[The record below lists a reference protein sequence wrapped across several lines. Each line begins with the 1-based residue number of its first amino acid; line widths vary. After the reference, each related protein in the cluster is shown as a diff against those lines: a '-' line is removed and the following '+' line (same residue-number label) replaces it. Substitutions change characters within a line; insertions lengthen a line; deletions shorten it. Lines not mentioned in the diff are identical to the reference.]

1 MATDTLNGRNIVFP
15 IYNENGTPFHNL
27 VLRKSVVDS
36 IVMSLGDKI
45 TGDVYYKDNTL
56 AVTMREYIEY
66 KQNPEDENEEPI
78 RYSLVNPPTIVREGV
93 VADNGELKG
102 MTKYSF
108 EFYHPMCQLSNF
120 PFTDVATKTGEEK
133 YLSQNKTFSWIGNPQ
148 DYIDK
153 LNKNLQGTVW
163 CVRKSNRF
171 PKEKNNELS
180 EVQQFDKISIAEAI
194 KRGYEIWDIPYVVS
208 QLQSTD
214 PLYAQGKRFVVEYG
228 LPSNEIYE
236 SDSARQLDTPYV
248 FQMGQG
254 VGLKNNSRTPRN
266 NKIITR
272 ISGSGSESNIPYG
285 YPQII
290 WYGDQRWDYTEYE
303 GSVINY
309 DSEGKV
315 TNTPKPT
322 AYPIYKGIVGGQYVK
337 LIKHPFTRTNLM
349 PSIYSQTVFNKVSPY
364 LSNGQANP
372 SYSPAIEIKDYYDAI
387 ATQEYP
393 YTNEINPQAP
403 SYESHEFEDIKPEFD
418 SSESMGIV
426 SAIPLNADLT
436 PADHWDDS
444 MDDDGNYLQS
454 YFQITLPQL
463 SFDLYACAAITQEM
477 QINMRSGACIGCTF
491 PVQVDWDD
499 YKDNFYDSDGNFVPD
514 GEQRDLTKYPKS
526 NLGQINVIVQKDNS
540 TFGTL
545 MPNIYQQPTANDLF
559 VFIGISLPLSYITSA
574 EERLDDAMKTY
585 MLENNIYYF
594 DYPLKFDEFFLAT
607 HQNILEQIHP
617 NSIIHFMFGGVEQQL
632 FVKQLTIKYGNSPL
646 PQYNITLTDNIDVVL
661 NQIGQTVEMF
671 KTISGE
677 LDFMQ
682 RNVQTIQG
690 DVDRK
695 SKRGNINRF
704 YYYAQEW
711 EDDDEIVYVVNQ
723 LQAPYFKYQDE
734 YWIFNPSKNG
744 AYSMHDMGEPKESAN
759 GILGWEKMTA
769 EFKYIITNI
778 IFSRNAYL
786 GSFIINGD
794 WMISQHGTINGQE
807 STNYTQFDPDHPNDN
822 TGTNFI
828 PNFAVDGMTG
838 KAYQNDAYIR
848 GEIQSA
854 SGKIGGFDIGEETL
868 GTNYS
873 SETVGGTTYIRNDG
887 YMRLYNE
894 SSNNH
899 YVALSVMGGFELL
912 GNGVDWAV
920 IDNQQN
926 DTKKNGY
933 LFIRANEVKINTDA
947 SPLNKVSIGGNNTDS
962 VNINGNAANF
972 GSRTPVSIGSTLA
985 VSGLASLAGNIKT
998 SSFTLPGSTDNPPKE
1013 GTAYLC
1019 KGILS
1024 DMTVYAPTG
1033 FSIMASDSRNTYQS
1047 LNFGDSS
1054 FIIVYMGS
1062 YNWVMFN
1069 CD

>member
-1 MATDTLNGRNIVFP
+1 MATNNITFP
-15 IYNENGTPFHNL
+15 IYNEDGTPFHNL

-45 TGDVYYKDNTL
+45 TGEVYYIDNSL
-56 AVTMREYIEY
+56 NVTMKEYIEY
-66 KQNPEDENEEPI
+66 NDVH
-78 RYSLVNPPTIVREGV
+78 YMLVNPPTIVREGI
-93 VADNGELKG
+93 VADNSELKG
-102 MTKYSF
+102 TTKYSF

-120 PFTDVATKTGEEK
+120 PFTDVATKSGEEK

-148 DYIDK
+148 DYFDK

-163 CVRKSNRF
+163 HVRKSDRF
-171 PKEKNNELS
+171 PTEKNNELS

-194 KRGYEIWDIPYVVS
+194 KRGYEIWGVPYIVS
-208 QLQSTD
+208 QLPQTD
-214 PLYAQGKRFVVEYG
+214 QLYSQGKRFVVEYG

-236 SDSARQLDTPYV
+236 SGSSTPFV
-248 FQMGQG
+248 FQMGKG

-290 WYGDQRWDYTEYE
+290 WYGNQDWDYT
-303 GSVINY
+303 INNNPN
-309 DSEGKV
+309 DPNS
-315 TNTPKPT
+315 
-322 AYPIYKGIVGGQYVK
+322 YPIYKGIVGGQYVK

-372 SYSPAIEIKDYYDAI
+372 NYIPSIEIKDYYDAI

-436 PADHWDDS
+436 PADNWDDS

-491 PVQVDWDD
+491 NIQVDWDD
-499 YKDNFYDSDGNFVPD
+499 YKANFYDSDGNFVPD
-514 GEQRDLTKYPKS
+514 GAQRDLTKYPKS
-526 NLGQINVIVQKDNS
+526 NLGQISVVVQKDNS

-545 MPNIYQQPTANDLF
+545 MPNIYQQPNANDLF

-594 DYPLKFDEFFLAT
+594 DYPLKFDEYFLAT
-607 HQNILEQIHP
+607 HTNILEQIHP
-617 NSIIHFMFGGVEQQL
+617 NSVIHFMFGGVEQQL
-632 FVKQLTIKYGNSPL
+632 FVKQLTIKYGDSPL
-646 PQYNITLTDNIDVVL
+646 PQYDITLTDNIEVVL
-661 NQIGQTVEMF
+661 NQIGQTVEMV

-690 DVDRK
+690 DVERK

-711 EDDDEIVYVVNQ
+711 EDNDETVYVVNQ
-723 LQAPYFKYQDE
+723 LQAPYFLYQDE

-759 GILGWEKMTA
+759 GILGWEKMNA
-769 EFKYIITNI
+769 EFKYIITQA
-778 IFSRNAYL
+778 IFGKNAYL

-807 STNYTQFDPDHPNDN
+807 SENYTQFNPDHPNDN
-822 TGTNFI
+822 IGTNFI
-828 PNFAVDGMTG
+828 PNFAVDGLTG
-838 KAYQNDAYIR
+838 KTYQNDAYIR
-848 GEIQSA
+848 GEVHASSGEFTGKVTAESGSITGPMSITGVLTVGDANGRHMIISPSVENNEAGIRMSNGLKDLAILSFGQEGTQYWFPHFIMKHPNVNNTSTLTFNGLVLSLDNGDTSA
-854 SGKIGGFDIGEETL
+854 SFGGRGVGLQTVYRNKTIRFEMSLAANGAISLRASNLTDNTSAWPTEENTL
-868 GTNYS
+868 PGDVY
-873 SETVGGTTYIRNDG
+873 ENDG
-887 YMRLYNE
+887 YLM
-894 SSNNH
+894 
-899 YVALSVMGGFELL
+899 V
-912 GNGVDWAV
+912 
-920 IDNQQN
+920 
-926 DTKKNGY
+926 KK
-933 LFIRANEVKINTDA
+933 
-947 SPLNKVSIGGNNTDS
+947 
-962 VNINGNAANF
+962 
-972 GSRTPVSIGSTLA
+972 
-985 VSGLASLAGNIKT
+985 
-998 SSFTLPGSTDNPPKE
+998 
-1013 GTAYLC
+1013 
-1019 KGILS
+1019 
-1024 DMTVYAPTG
+1024 
-1033 FSIMASDSRNTYQS
+1033 
-1047 LNFGDSS
+1047 
-1054 FIIVYMGS
+1054 
-1062 YNWVMFN
+1062 
-1069 CD
+1069 